1 MCVFYPRKKIQRD
14 AVRIA
19 QRKELNVILEEFED
33 IEPDNVTLLI
43 RHSSDNYIVFIDG
56 DSEVDYETT
65 DAYDKENL
73 SRELLAQ
80 IPVFLFECIIL
91 CLQLRQSGSVIG

>member
-1 MCVFYPRKKIQRD
+1 MPC
-14 AVRIA
+14 
-19 QRKELNVILEEFED
+19 ELRSGKNWTLFED

-65 DAYDKENL
+65 DAYDKAHL
-73 SRELLAQ
+73 SREVRLSTIYNRIEDLEQKKAG
-80 IPVFLFECIIL
+80 IEIKAKKLN
-91 CLQLRQSGSVIG
+91 LQA